1 MTWDAKT
8 YDSRFGFVTRGGD
21 SLIDLLD
28 PQPGERI
35 LDLGCGTGDL
45 TATIA
50 ERGATVVGLDADA
63 HMIGRAR
70 ERFPAI
76 EFVQGDGH
84 DFSLGQF
91 DAVFSNAALHWL
103 TRPRAVTTCV
113 RGALGDGGRFVAE
126 QGGAGNVAQTTA
138 VLNAARVEA
147 GAGALASPWYFP
159 SVAEHATVLESTGF
173 RVVAMFHFDRP
184 SELADSPDGVG
195 EWARVF
201 GTMFFADL
209 SSDAQSTFFASARR
223 QSAPLQR
230 PDGTTVLDY
239 VRLRWRAEVAASTLA
254 PSGDAEEL

>member
-8 YDSRFGFVTRGGD
+8 YDHRFGFVTRGGD

-35 LDLGCGTGDL
+35 LDLGCGTGEL
-45 TATIA
+45 AATIA
-50 ERGATVVGLDADA
+50 ARGAAVVGLDADS
-63 HMIGRAR
+63 HMIERAR

-103 TRPRAVTTCV
+103 TRPRAVTTAV
-113 RGALGDGGRFVAE
+113 RRALRDGGRFVAE
-126 QGGAGNVAQTTA
+126 QGGAGNVARTTA
-138 VLNAARVEA
+138 VLNAARVDA
-147 GAGALASPWYFP
+147 GASTLPSPWYFP
-159 SVAEHATVLESTGF
+159 TVAEHATILESCGF

-184 SELADSPDGVG
+184 SELADSTDGVG

-201 GTMFFADL
+201 GTAYFGDL
-209 SSDAQSTFFASARR
+209 SPDQQAAFFASARR
-223 QSAPLQR
+223 RSAPLRR

-239 VRLRWRAEVAASTLA
+239 VRLRWRAESTGTNRR
-254 PSGDAEEL
+254 SGDAEEL